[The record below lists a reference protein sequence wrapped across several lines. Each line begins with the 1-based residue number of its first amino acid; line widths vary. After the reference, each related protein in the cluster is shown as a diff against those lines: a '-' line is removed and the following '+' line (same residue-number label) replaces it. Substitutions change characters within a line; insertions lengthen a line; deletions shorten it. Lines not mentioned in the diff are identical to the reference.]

1 MDTLIELYGE
11 RAIENVIG
19 PEIFNPTRVIY
30 LCPPEIAQDKRKHE
44 ILRDFFIHRGHN
56 FDLQFV
62 ESSFYKSKKIL
73 SQLLKIKDTYSDC
86 ALDVT
91 GGTDAALIAAGMF
104 CNQANV
110 PVFTYSRKRKRFY
123 DIDQAEFVEEF
134 DCSVSYSVEDFFL
147 MTGGKLR
154 KGRVDNVRLAE
165 HENSFIEFFNLF
177 LSHRRAWPS
186 IVNTFQHLSK
196 VNNSATSLKVKNA
209 HYTKNNPS
217 ARHIVSPEILD
228 YLEKLGFIRNIEYK
242 DSETVSFRFADN
254 ECRAWLC
261 DVGSAL
267 ELYMYKICKDM
278 GVFDDVI
285 SSAVVDWDSS
295 MGNKSISN
303 EIDAVATR
311 GVVPLFISCKACD
324 IKTVALNE
332 LSIIKDRFGGKGAK
346 AVIVTTEHCNSLA
359 RHRAAQLGIA
369 VVDLEEFKT
378 NEVPERLKIIMKVE

>member
-19 PEIFNPTRVIY
+19 PEIFNPARVIY

-44 ILRDFFIHRGHN
+44 ILRDFFMHRGHH

-134 DCSVSYSVEDFFL
+134 DCNVSYSVEDFFL

-186 IVNTFQHLSK
+186 IVNTFQRLSK

-209 HYTKNNPS
+209 HYTKNHPS
-217 ARHIVSPEILD
+217 
-228 YLEKLGFIRNIEYK
+228 
-242 DSETVSFRFADN
+242 
-254 ECRAWLC
+254 
-261 DVGSAL
+261 
-267 ELYMYKICKDM
+267 
-278 GVFDDVI
+278 
-285 SSAVVDWDSS
+285 
-295 MGNKSISN
+295 
-303 EIDAVATR
+303 
-311 GVVPLFISCKACD
+311 
-324 IKTVALNE
+324 
-332 LSIIKDRFGGKGAK
+332 
-346 AVIVTTEHCNSLA
+346 
-359 RHRAAQLGIA
+359 
-369 VVDLEEFKT
+369 
-378 NEVPERLKIIMKVE
+378 